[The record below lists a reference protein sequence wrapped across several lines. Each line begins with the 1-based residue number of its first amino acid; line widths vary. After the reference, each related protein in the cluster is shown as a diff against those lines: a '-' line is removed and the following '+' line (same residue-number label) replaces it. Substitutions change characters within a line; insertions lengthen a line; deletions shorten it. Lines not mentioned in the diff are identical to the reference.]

1 MTDLVLTMPRLG
13 ETMEEGTIAA
23 WLVAPGAAFRRG
35 EAILELETDKTVVEY
50 PALGDGVMGAALVGP
65 GDVVPVGAPIAHVT
79 VANPQDWQDYKC
91 HLIATFAMQPTIKWQ
106 KHLFT

>member
-35 EAILELETDKTVVEY
+35 EAILELETDKTVSKSSGLSVRRSITVTST
-50 PALGDGVMGAALVGP
+50 PLVARVAA
-65 GDVVPVGAPIAHVT
+65 AASAWWT
-79 VANPQDWQDYKC
+79 C
-91 HLIATFAMQPTIKWQ
+91 RE
-106 KHLFT
+106 